1 VSLIVEDLTF
11 AYGPDS
17 VLDGIDLE
25 LDSAVT
31 ALIGPNAVGKST
43 LLRCVAGILQPQGRV
58 EFDGHDLSTLR
69 RRERAQL
76 IGYLGQD
83 RPRRVELTVLE
94 AVLLGRLQTLSW
106 RVSDPDLSMAL
117 AVLQE
122 LDIADLALGKVSEL
136 SAGQK
141 QIVSIAQVLV
151 QRPRILLMD
160 EPTNSLDLQHQL
172 EITASIVSATR
183 ERGLTTIVALHDL
196 NLAAR
201 VADTI
206 VVLHEGRVY
215 ASGSPDSVLT
225 ADVLRIVYGVE
236 ARVRIDEEGLPIITP
251 LHSIRAGGSADRA
264 SWQTSPSLTSEAAV
278 QEKSS
283 TDSVGLEQSALS

>member
-11 AYGPDS
+11 AYSSDS
-17 VLDGIDLE
+17 VLDGIDLQ

-43 LLRCVAGILQPQGRV
+43 LLRCVAGILKPRGRIV
-58 EFDGHDLSTLR
+58 FDGRDLSTLK

-76 IGYLGQD
+76 IGYLAQD
-83 RPRRVELTVLE
+83 GPRRVELTVLE

-106 RVSDPDLSMAL
+106 RVSDPDLDMAL
-117 AVLQE
+117 VVLQD
-122 LDIADLALGKVSEL
+122 LDIADLALRKVNEL

-141 QIVSIAQVLV
+141 QMVSIAQVLV
-151 QRPRILLMD
+151 QRPRMLLMD

-172 EITASIVSATR
+172 EITASIVSVTR

-201 VADTI
+201 VANTI
-206 VVLHEGRVY
+206 VVLHEGQVY

-225 ADVLRIVYGVE
+225 SEMLRIVYGVK
-236 ARVRIDEEGLPIITP
+236 ARVRIDDEGLPIITP
-251 LHSIRAGGSADRA
+251 LHSIRARASADRVA
-264 SWQTSPSLTSEAAV
+264 REASPSLTSEVVA
-278 QEKSS
+278 QEGSS
-283 TDSVGLEQSALS
+283 TDSSRS